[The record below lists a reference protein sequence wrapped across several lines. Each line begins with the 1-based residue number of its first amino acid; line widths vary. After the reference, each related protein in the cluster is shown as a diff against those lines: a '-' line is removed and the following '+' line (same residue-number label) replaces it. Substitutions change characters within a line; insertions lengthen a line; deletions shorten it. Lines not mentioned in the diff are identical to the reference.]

1 MSEIYPWLADK
12 LASLNQQTATLP
24 HALLIHGPR
33 GVGKRALG
41 EALARNLMCL
51 NPGPAGAC
59 GQCDSCNWLRA
70 GTHPDLRVLDLASVA
85 EDDEAKE
92 KDKKPRRTIAIE
104 QVRAALAIMTL
115 SAHRSRR
122 VILVDPAEAL
132 TREATNALLK
142 TLEEPPANALFIL
155 ISHRPGSLLAT
166 IKSRCRL
173 IAIGAPEAHLATRW
187 LGEQGVSN
195 AEPRLLR
202 NSGAPLAALAEYAEG
217 KDEAREQLLRALE
230 RGAASEPVALA
241 ERLAKVPPADFM
253 RWLQCWLYDLFAQ
266 RFAQICRYNA
276 DRAERI
282 QALAAQTDGERLLGY
297 MRELNDAARLTE
309 HPLNAQL
316 FFEQQLIAYTRLFER
331 NSHG

>member
-1 MSEIYPWLADK
+1 MSDLYPWLAEP
-12 LASLNQQTATLP
+12 LAHLSAQADTLP

-41 EALARNLMCL
+41 ETLSRNLMCL
-51 NPGPAGAC
+51 MPTASGAC
-59 GQCDSCNWLRA
+59 GKCDSCNWLRA
-70 GTHPDLRVLDLASVA
+70 GTHPDLRVLDLASDA
-85 EDDEAKE
+85 DDDEAKD
-92 KDKKPRRTIAIE
+92 KDKKPRRTIPIE
-104 QVRAALAIMTL
+104 QVRAALNIMTV
-115 SAHRSRR
+115 SAHRGRR

-173 IAIGAPEAHLATRW
+173 IAIGAPESQLALSW
-187 LGEQGVSN
+187 LAQQGVSD
-195 AEPRLLR
+195 ARQRLLR
-202 NSGAPLAALAEYAEG
+202 NSGAPLAALTEYVEN
-217 KDEAREQLLRALE
+217 KDEARDHLLRALE
-230 RGAASEPVALA
+230 RGPAAEPVAVA
-241 ERLAKVPPADFM
+241 ERLAKVPPGEFM

-266 RFAQICRYNA
+266 RFAQFCRYNA
-276 DRAERI
+276 DRADRLRP
-282 QALAAQTDGERLLGY
+282 LAAELDVPRLLAY

-309 HPLNAQL
+309 HPLNVQL

-331 NSHG
+331 HG